1 MKILNITTK
10 GFTLLETLASI
21 SMLSLIIIG
30 PLSVTIGSSGYAR
43 LTKDTI
49 VATYLAE
56 EAIELLQ
63 NQYDS
68 LYIYCKK
75 YASSTLPGG
84 YCATTGTPETTT
96 GQTAWRLFKNKL
108 SSSAASGAPLLGGK
122 TCYLPKGSSPGYS
135 TDSTLNIHGCSFD
148 YIHMQATST
157 QESSKHDAS
166 TSNCKYL
173 MPVATSTTITVAST
187 TGWSAY
193 MGGASGLFN
202 HNYFNNNNIISIEY
216 KNITATSTNYVCSGE
231 PTHKV
236 SGGKIQP
243 KEYTRFLTV
252 EHIPTFEGA
261 SPSNE
266 QFNDDLRIT
275 SSVKFKALN
284 GTSQVIKVTRFMHA
298 RP

>member
-1 MKILNITTK
+1 MKIFNIRTK

-75 YASSTLPGG
+75 YGSATSIGG
-84 YCATTGTPETTT
+84 YCDTTGTPETTT

-108 SSSAASGAPLLGGK
+108 SSSAGSGAPLLGGK

-135 TDSTLNIHGCSFD
+135 TDSILNTHGCSFD

-157 QESSKHDAS
+157 EEISKHEAS
-166 TSNCKYL
+166 TFNCKYL
-173 MPVATSTTITVAST
+173 VPVATSTTIAVAST

-202 HNYFNNNNIISIEY
+202 HNGFNNTNITTIGF

-236 SGGKIQP
+236 SGGKAQP
-243 KEYTRFLTV
+243 KEYIRSLTV
-252 EHIPTFEGA
+252 EHIATFEGS
-261 SPSNE
+261 SPANE

-275 SSVKFKALN
+275 SSVRFKALN
-284 GTSQVIKVTRFMHA
+284 GTSHVTKVTRFMHA